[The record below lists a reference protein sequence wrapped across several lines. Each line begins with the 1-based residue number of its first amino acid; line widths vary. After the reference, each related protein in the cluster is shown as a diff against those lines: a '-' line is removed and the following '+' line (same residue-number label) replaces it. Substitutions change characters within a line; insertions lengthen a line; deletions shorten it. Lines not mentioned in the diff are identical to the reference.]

1 METKNFYNGIC
12 VEILAINDEGTTI
25 HIRKDVEDR
34 GIHQTYMR
42 IYDTL
47 MSLSKNTKWE
57 IKYINT
63 KNKNSL

>member
-1 METKNFYNGIC
+1 MMK
-12 VEILAINDEGTTI
+12 VQKI
-25 HIRKDVEDR
+25 HIRKDVEDK
-34 GIHQTYMR
+34 GIHQTYMK